1 MTNDHGSWV
10 RPIQGRFGKENVR
23 DDGVDRIDGDHDFSK
38 ANKFNNEQDS
48 SRKCLAWKGFR
59 SRPTSFQF
67 PLEG

>member
-10 RPIQGRFGKENVR
+10 RLVQGRFGKENVR

-48 SRKCLAWKGFR
+48 SRKCSA
-59 SRPTSFQF
+59 
-67 PLEG
+67 